1 MVKVKFKDCLYE
13 KIKGYINNKHMF
25 VLNQHISNAGKS
37 KVSGYYIIN
46 VVNKD
51 THKTVERIYVTGH
64 TVGFGRNVLLEI
76 LLKQHNIETP
86 LKEMVFGNSVEKPV
100 FRTVNASPQNSP
112 PIYFFEGMFF
122 LKKANNNL
130 AILVDKN
137 KNIIGGEQCEL
148 QLQ

>member
-1 MVKVKFKDCLYE
+1 MVKVKFKDGLYE
-13 KIKGYINNKHMF
+13 KIKGYINNKHTF
-25 VLNQHISNAGKS
+25 VLSQHISNVGKS
-37 KVSGYYIIN
+37 KISSHFVIN

-51 THKTVERIYVTGH
+51 TQKTVDRVYATGH
-64 TVGFGRNVLLEI
+64 NVGYGRNMLLGI

-100 FRTVNASPQNSP
+100 FRTVNISPQNNP

-122 LKKANNNL
+122 LKKSNHTL
-130 AILVDKN
+130 AVLVDKN

-148 QLQ
+148 LLQ